1 MGQLI
6 HAILNKT
13 KISKKNSIAQIL
25 DSELLATYALT
36 H

>member
-6 HAILNKT
+6 RAILNKT
-13 KISKKNSIAQIL
+13 KTSNQNSIAQIL